1 MEINFNIYISLTHN
15 DNESGIFK
23 LFGQKRL
30 YPMKIVDT
38 LKENVDPDDIFI
50 HTREGSKIGNLLWK
64 HVHYLLLKG
73 KRGKFYSSERVFQR
87 FHS

>member
-1 MEINFNIYISLTHN
+1 
-15 DNESGIFK
+15 
-23 LFGQKRL
+23 
-30 YPMKIVDT
+30 MKIVDT

-50 HTREGSKIGNLLWK
+50 HAREGSENWK
-64 HVHYLLLKG
+64 FTVETCALFVIEG